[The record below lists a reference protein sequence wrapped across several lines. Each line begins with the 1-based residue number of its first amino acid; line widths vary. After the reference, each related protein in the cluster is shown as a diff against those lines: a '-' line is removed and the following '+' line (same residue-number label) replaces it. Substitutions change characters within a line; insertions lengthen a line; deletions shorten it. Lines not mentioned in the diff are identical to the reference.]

1 MDRNTVDVVL
11 TVTVNGQK
19 STREASGGS
28 TDNPYRL
35 AEGITQSV
43 TGEMGK
49 ALSDPRFKWDQQQKR
64 DR

>member
-1 MDRNTVDVVL
+1 MDMNTVDVAI

-19 STREASGGS
+19 ITKKASGGS
-28 TDNPYRL
+28 ADNPYRL

-43 TGEMGK
+43 HAEIGK